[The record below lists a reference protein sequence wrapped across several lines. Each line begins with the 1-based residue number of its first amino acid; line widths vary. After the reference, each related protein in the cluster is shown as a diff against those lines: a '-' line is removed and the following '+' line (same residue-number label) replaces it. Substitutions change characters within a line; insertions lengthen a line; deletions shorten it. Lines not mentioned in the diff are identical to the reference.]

1 MLKNVMIFVMACVV
15 LSACAL
21 PSGPMVSASAGL
33 SRSPAAVP
41 RSVGPLNI
49 EPFEIV
55 FSHRK
60 AAQPQLVRVWQR
72 GYRGHYVVND
82 GCMDVVVVLQ
92 KYTQHNASLWYVR
105 PIRMRPERC
114 TVKFSGTR
122 GPRGTNYLQIKI
134 IR

>member
-1 MLKNVMIFVMACVV
+1 MLKNVMALVMACVA

-33 SRSPAAVP
+33 PPSPAAVP
-41 RSVGPLNI
+41 RSIGALNI

-60 AAQPQLVRVWQR
+60 AAQPQPVRVWQR

-82 GCMDVVVVLQ
+82 GCMGVVVVLQ
-92 KYTQHNASLWYVR
+92 KYTQHNASLWSVR

-122 GPRGTNYLQIKI
+122 GPRGTNYLQINI
-134 IR
+134 LR

>member
-1 MLKNVMIFVMACVV
+1 MLKNVMTYVMACVA

-21 PSGPMVSASAGL
+21 PSASFVSAG
-33 SRSPAAVP
+33 SPASAAAIARP
-41 RSVGPLNI
+41 VGPLNI

-72 GYRGHYVVND
+72 GYRGHYVMND
-82 GCMDVVVVLQ
+82 GCMGVVVVLR

-105 PIRMRPERC
+105 PIRLRPEVC

-122 GPRGTNYLQIKI
+122 GHKGTNYLQVKI
-134 IR
+134 LR